1 MRKMVDTGD
10 LVVLRTE
17 QPPGLTVR
25 GDLEPRHVRQ
35 FSEALRATA
44 TEQDGDVYL
53 DCGGLQ
59 VISLEG
65 LRAVVDAALALAQGD
80 RTLIVHSLS
89 PYFHRI
95 FRLAQW
101 DDTPGLVFD
110 GPPEA

>member
-1 MRKMVDTGD
+1 
-10 LVVLRTE
+10 
-17 QPPGLTVR
+17 
-25 GDLEPRHVRQ
+25 
-35 FSEALRATA
+35 
-44 TEQDGDVYL
+44 
-53 DCGGLQ
+53 
-59 VISLEG
+59 
-65 LRAVVDAALALAQGD
+65 VVDAALALAQGD

>member
-1 MRKMVDTGD
+1 MHKVVDTAGF
-10 LVVLRTE
+10 VVLRTE

-25 GDLEPRHVRQ
+25 GDLEPRYVRQ
-35 FSEALRATA
+35 FSEALRSTA
-44 TEQDGDVYL
+44 TEHEGDVYL

-65 LRAVVDAALALAQGD
+65 LRAVVDAAIDLSHGD

-89 PYFHRI
+89 PYFRRI

-101 DDTPGLVFD
+101 EDTPGLVLDAFT
-110 GPPEA
+110 EN

>member
-1 MRKMVDTGD
+1 MHKVVDTGG

-25 GDLEPRHVRQ
+25 GDLGPQQVSL
-35 FSEALRATA
+35 FSEALRTTA

-65 LRAVVDAALALAQGD
+65 LRAVVDAAIDLSHGD

-89 PYFHRI
+89 PYFRRI

-101 DDTPGLVFD
+101 ENTPGLVLD
-110 GPPEA
+110 APAEN

>member
-1 MRKMVDTGD
+1 MRKVVDTGD

-25 GDLEPRHVRQ
+25 GDLEPRYVRL
-35 FSEALRATA
+35 FSEALRTTA

-65 LRAVVDAALALAQGD
+65 LRAVVDAAIDLSQGD

-89 PYFHRI
+89 PYFHSI

-101 DDTPGLVFD
+101 DDTPGLVLN
-110 GPPEA
+110 GPPES

>member
-1 MRKMVDTGD
+1 MHKVVDTGD

-17 QPPGLTVR
+17 EPPGLTIR
-25 GDLEPRHVRQ
+25 GDLEAQHVRL
-35 FSEALRATA
+35 FSEALRTTV
-44 TEQDGDVYL
+44 TEQEGDVYL

-65 LRAVVDAALALAQGD
+65 LRAVVDAAIALSHGD

-101 DDTPGLVFD
+101 DDTPGLVLD
-110 GPPEA
+110 GPPEQ